1 MLRLLAL
8 LAALQNPVAPAQPDS
23 AHVVIVATT
32 DVHGHVLGWDYV
44 KGQEGPGGL
53 SRAAT
58 IVETLRAQYPG
69 QVVLVDAGD
78 LLQGTLLATYY
89 GREHPQRPHPMVDA
103 FNALQYDAATPG
115 NHDFDFGADLLLQAF
130 NDATYRYVSANIVR
144 GRGGDTLVF
153 PAATVVRRRGCR
165 FQGRPRTLRPERAV
179 RL

>member
-1 MLRLLAL
+1 MLRLLAI

-23 AHVVIVATT
+23 APVVIVATT

-89 GREHPQRPHPMVDA
+89 GREHPQRPRHIVVAFDA
-103 FNALQYDAATPG
+103 LHHDAAPPG
-115 NHDFDFGADLLLQAF
+115 HHD
-130 NDATYRYVSANIVR
+130 
-144 GRGGDTLVF
+144 
-153 PAATVVRRRGCR
+153 
-165 FQGRPRTLRPERAV
+165 
-179 RL
+179 